1 MRKSFSLLFLL
12 LSSLSF
18 TPNQASSQEKEM
30 CQEKPSLQ
38 LYYLPWC
45 PYSQKVI
52 TYLKEIHKTVPLE
65 SLQRNPTAK
74 AELQKIGG
82 KTQVPCLII
91 NGYPLYESDAII
103 KWLSENKQCLD
114 PA

>member
-1 MRKSFSLLFLL
+1 MKKSFSFLFLL

-18 TPNQASSQEKEM
+18 APTEASSQEKEI

-52 TYLKEIHKTVPLE
+52 AYLQEIHKTVPLE
-65 SLQRNPTAK
+65 NLQKNPKGRND
-74 AELQKIGG
+74 LLKIGG

-91 NGYPLYESDAII
+91 NDYPLYESDAII
-103 KWLSENKQCLD
+103 KWISENKQCLD